1 MNLSDEYTFQRN
13 FKRRYP
19 VAVRGE
25 GVYLYDE
32 NGKGYLDACGGAAV
46 VSVGH
51 GVPEIIDA
59 ITQQARQLSYVHSS
73 QFASPVGAELAAVL
87 AAKFPGAKQHARV
100 HYTSGGSEAAETAIK
115 ISRAYWLARGETQRY
130 KIISRWG
137 SYHGTT
143 LGALSA
149 SGNKVRRQAFAPL
162 LPAAMEHISACFC
175 YRCPLGLEFPACAL
189 ACADELEQ
197 AILKTGK
204 ETVAA
209 FICEPVVGA
218 SSGAVPPDGY
228 LRRIREICNAHGILL
243 IADEVMSGAGRT
255 GKYFAVEHWDVVPDM
270 ILLAK
275 GLASGYAPLGAVLAG
290 EKIWR
295 AIEAGPGSL
304 DHGFTY
310 QAHPPSLAAGLAV
323 QRYLEKHNLVERS
336 RQRGEY
342 LAKKLAGL
350 RALPCVGDVRGKGML
365 QTVEF
370 VADQATKRPFTKE
383 FNFNFHLFEN
393 LQARGVMVY
402 PMRGTVE
409 GGGDHVLIAPPFV
422 IEEAQID
429 FLAEQ
434 MAQAIEEVQRAAVAA
449 GAGGN

>member
-1 MNLSDEYTFQRN
+1 MQRSSDFTFLRN
-13 FKRRYP
+13 FRREYP
-19 VAVRGE
+19 VAVCGE
-25 GVYLYDE
+25 GVYLFDE
-32 NGKGYLDACGGAAV
+32 NGKRYLDACGGAAV
-46 VSVGH
+46 VTIGH

-59 ITQQARQLSYVHSS
+59 IAQQARQLSYVHSS
-73 QFASPVGAELAAVL
+73 QFSSPVSAELASVL
-87 AAKFPGAKQHARV
+87 AAKFPGPNQHARV
-100 HYTSGGSEAAETAIK
+100 HYTSGGSEATETAIK
-115 ISRAYWLARGETQRY
+115 IARAYWLARGETQRY

-149 SGNKVRRQAFAPL
+149 SGNKMRRQAFAPL

-175 YRCPLGLEFPACAL
+175 YRCPLGLAYPSCAL
-189 ACADELEQ
+189 ACAEDLEQ
-197 AILKTGK
+197 AISKTGK
-204 ETVAA
+204 ESVAA

-218 SSGAVPPDGY
+218 SSGAPPPDGY
-228 LRRIREICNAHGILL
+228 LQKIREICDTHGILM
-243 IADEVMSGAGRT
+243 IADEVMTGAGRT
-255 GKYFAVEHWDVVPDM
+255 GKYFAVEHWGVVPDM

-275 GLASGYAPLGAVLAG
+275 GLSSGYAPLGAVLAG

-295 AIEAGPGSL
+295 AIESGPGSL

-310 QAHPPSLAAGLAV
+310 QGHPPSLAAGLAV
-323 QRYLEKHNLVERS
+323 QRYIEKHNLLERS

-342 LAKKLAGL
+342 LAKKLESL
-350 RALPCVGDVRGKGML
+350 RALPCVGDVRGKGLL

-370 VADQATKRPFTKE
+370 IADKCTKAPFAKE
-383 FNFNFHLFEN
+383 FNFNFRLFEN
-393 LQARGVMVY
+393 MQARGVMVY

-429 FLAEQ
+429 FLVEQ
-434 MAQAIEEVQRAAVAA
+434 MAQALDEVHRAARAA

>member
-25 GVYLYDE
+25 GVFLYDD
-32 NGKGYLDACGGAAV
+32 NGKRYLDACGGAAV

-51 GVPEIIDA
+51 GVPEILDA
-59 ITQQARQLSYVHSS
+59 IAQQARQLSYVHSS
-73 QFASPVGAELAAVL
+73 QFATSVGAELAAVL

-228 LRRIREICNAHGILL
+228 LRRIREICDAHGILL

-383 FNFNFHLFEN
+383 FNFNFRLFEN

-434 MAQAIEEVQRAAVAA
+434 MAQAIEEVQRAAVAV

>member
-1 MNLSDEYTFQRN
+1 MQQSDFTFLRNL
-13 FKRRYP
+13 RRHYP

-32 NGKGYLDACGGAAV
+32 NGKRYLDACGGAAV
-46 VSVGH
+46 VSIGH

-59 ITQQARQLSYVHSS
+59 ITQQARQLCYVHSS
-73 QFASPVGAELAAVL
+73 QFVSAVSSELAEVL
-87 AAKFPGAKQHARV
+87 AAKFPGPAQHVRV
-100 HYTSGGSEAAETAIK
+100 HYTSGGSEATETAIK
-115 ISRAYWLARGETQRY
+115 IARAYWLARGETQRY
-130 KIISRWG
+130 KIISRWI

-162 LPAAMEHISACFC
+162 LPNAMEHISACFC
-175 YRCPLGLEFPACAL
+175 YRCPLGLEYPACKL
-189 ACADELEQ
+189 ACAEELEQ
-197 AILKTGK
+197 AIARAGK
-204 ETVAA
+204 ESVAA

-218 SSGAVPPDGY
+218 SSGAVPPEGY
-228 LRRIREICNAHGILL
+228 LRRIREICDAHGILM
-243 IADEVMSGAGRT
+243 IADEVMTGAGRT
-255 GKYFAVEHWDVVPDM
+255 GKYFAVEHWGVTPDL

-275 GLASGYAPLGAVLAG
+275 GLSSGYAPLGAVLAG
-290 EKIWR
+290 EKVWR

-342 LAKKLAGL
+342 LAKKLERL

-370 VADQATKRPFTKE
+370 VADQATKKPFSKE
-383 FNFNFHLFEN
+383 FNFNFHFFEN
-393 LQARGVMVY
+393 MQARGVMVY

-434 MAQAIEEVQRAAVAA
+434 MAQALEEVHRAALAA